1 MKKIWILFAIV
12 VLSATDRFI
21 VLNSLAET
29 ISEINLETGS
39 VSQNIA
45 ITGVAPNAIYI
56 SENGE
61 NLFVL
66 NSTSSSL
73 QIFDT
78 ETVAQQNTF
87 DLGTGNNPWAMAIVG
102 NIGFVTNFQ
111 TSTAS
116 KIDLNSGEILATF
129 DVPGTPEGI
138 LFHDEKLY
146 IACPDF
152 DFDYWTYGQGKV
164 RVFSATSLEQ
174 IDEYN
179 VHTNPQSLLI
189 DSNENLHVICTG
201 DYWGEFGVV
210 DVINLQTG
218 GNVASLNLGGSPGN
232 FAINENGIIAVGAGG
247 WDTEDYVFS
256 YDANSLEILR
266 DATNPIIV
274 GPGAGNVSAV
284 GLDFF
289 ISCFSDD
296 RIYQISQTGEIVNSF
311 LVGDGPVASVV
322 IEEGILLGDVN
333 FDGSINVLDVIQTVQ
348 FVLNEE
354 NPTADEFTAADVNG
368 DQILNVLDVIG
379 IVVIILDS

>member
-1 MKKIWILFAIV
+1 MKKILIVITIQIIFAGSR
-12 VLSATDRFI
+12 LL

-29 ISEINLETGS
+29 ISEINLETGNI
-39 VSQNIA
+39 SQNIA
-45 ITGVAPNAIYI
+45 ITGVAPNAIYL

-73 QIFDT
+73 QIFDA
-78 ETVAQQNTF
+78 ETVAQQSTF
-87 DLGTGNNPWAMAIVG
+87 DLGSGNNPWAMAMQE

-116 KIDLNSGEILATF
+116 KIILNSGEILTTF

-138 LFHDEKLY
+138 IFHDEKLY

-164 RVFSATSLEQ
+164 RVFSASTLAQ
-174 IDEYN
+174 IEEFD

-189 DSNENLHVICTG
+189 DNGNLHVLCTG
-201 DYWGEFGVV
+201 DYWSEFGVV

-218 GNVASLNLGGSPGN
+218 EIASLNLGGSPGN
-232 FAINENGIIAVGAGG
+232 FAINENGIVAVGAGG
-247 WDTEDYVFS
+247 WDTEGYVFS

-266 DATNPIIV
+266 DANNPILV
-274 GPGAGNVSAV
+274 GPGAGNVSA
-284 GLDFF
+284 LDSDFF

-296 RIYQISQTGEIVNSF
+296 RIYKINQDGEILDSF

-322 IEEGILLGDVN
+322 IEEPILLCDVN
-333 FDGSINVLDVIQTVQ
+333 FDGNINVLDVIQTVQ

-354 NPTADEFTAADVNG
+354 TPTADEFAAADINS
-368 DQILNVLDVIG
+368 DQDLNVLDVIG

>member
-1 MKKIWILFAIV
+1 MKKILIVITIQIIFAGSR
-12 VLSATDRFI
+12 LL

-29 ISEINLETGS
+29 ISEINLETGNI
-39 VSQNIA
+39 SQNIA
-45 ITGVAPNAIYI
+45 ITGVAPNAIYL

-66 NSTSSSL
+66 NSSSSSL
-73 QIFDT
+73 QIFDA
-78 ETVAQQNTF
+78 ETVAQQSTF
-87 DLGTGNNPWAMAIVG
+87 DLGSGNNPWAMAMQE

-116 KIDLNSGEILATF
+116 KIILNSGEILTTF

-138 LFHDEKLY
+138 IFHDEKLY

-164 RVFSATSLEQ
+164 RVFSASTLAQ
-174 IDEYN
+174 IEEFD

-189 DSNENLHVICTG
+189 DNGNLHVLCTG
-201 DYWGEFGVV
+201 DYWSEFGVV

-218 GNVASLNLGGSPGN
+218 EIASLNLGGSPGN
-232 FAINENGIIAVGAGG
+232 FAINENGIVAVGAGG
-247 WDTEDYVFS
+247 WDTEGYVFS

-266 DATNPIIV
+266 DANNPILV
-274 GPGAGNVSAV
+274 GPGAGNVSA
-284 GLDFF
+284 LDSDFF

-296 RIYQISQTGEIVNSF
+296 RIYKINQDGEILDSF

-322 IEEGILLGDVN
+322 IEELILLCDVN
-333 FDGSINVLDVIQTVQ
+333 FDGNINVLDVIQTVQ

-354 NPTADEFTAADVNG
+354 TPTADEFAAADINS
-368 DQILNVLDVIG
+368 DQDLNVLDVIG